1 MMFATL
7 DDLEGQV
14 ELLIFG
20 RTLAAS
26 EEAFEMDAVITLR
39 GRVDHKD
46 ASKTTVVVQEAELF
60 APSEEEVAA
69 AEEEGG
75 QAARRPAGLPPAA
88 RRDRAC
94 ARTMID
100 DLKSVIE
107 NSPGDSPVLLEIH
120 HLHRPARA
128 APRPDLQSRPAHGA
142 QSCEDLG
149 PRGTPRLDHLFGA
162 TPGAGSAPH
171 RRRVSEPLRGAG
183 RYRSRMRPRLIT
195 RSESRRSRTIRPRL
209 RAGGRRWLSA
219 RPV

>member
-7 DDLEGQV
+7 DDLEGTV

-69 AEEEGG
+69 AEEE
-75 QAARRPAGLPPAA
+75 AAKIPVGPPAFRLRLDA
-88 RRDRAC
+88 TALRASV
-94 ARTMID
+94 ID

-107 NSPGDSPVLLEIH
+107 NFPGESPVLLEIH
-120 HLHRPARA
+120 TSSG
-128 APRPDLQSRPAHGA
+128 PRLLR
-142 QSCEDLG
+142 LG
-149 PRGTPRLDHLFGA
+149 PTYRVARNAALQAELQHLL
-162 TPGAGSAPH
+162 GSAI
-171 RRRVSEPLRGAG
+171 REAEPA
-183 RYRSRMRPRLIT
+183 
-195 RSESRRSRTIRPRL
+195 
-209 RAGGRRWLSA
+209 AA
-219 RPV
+219 